1 MTTKYFQDSLKEC
14 IRHDCLLKP
23 FPVNLCCDS
32 STKSCRR
39 MHPLVQVALG

>member
-1 MTTKYFQDSLKEC
+1 MTTKCFQDSLKEF

-23 FPVNLCCDS
+23 FSVNLCCDG

-39 MHPLVQVALG
+39 IHPLVQLAAG